1 MIYNILFLIVEY
13 LHIVI
18 NDEIRRAEIE
28 NSRVY
33 ISISITMSNWKKNWT
48 MHKKDAERIIIG
60 KKEIKY
66 KNYYQV
72 LLNFIK
78 NTKNVVNFSIL
89 IFSKRINE

>member
-1 MIYNILFLIVEY
+1 
-13 LHIVI
+13 
-18 NDEIRRAEIE
+18 
-28 NSRVY
+28 
-33 ISISITMSNWKKNWT
+33 

>member
-33 ISISITMSNWKKNWT
+33 VSISITMSN
-48 MHKKDAERIIIG
+48 
-60 KKEIKY
+60 
-66 KNYYQV
+66 
-72 LLNFIK
+72 
-78 NTKNVVNFSIL
+78 
-89 IFSKRINE
+89 